1 VIRTLAAGRVVAPSW
16 GLVKSFAAA
25 GLLLTGCFYV
35 DPINQRPS
43 IDIHQQSSDAVHR
56 GDHIVLD
63 AKYDDPEGQDVT
75 FEWSAFACT
84 EVIDRTGVRS
94 ASDAIDARGCDDA
107 PFYTGTEPTASLGV
121 PVSRSGGAPVE
132 AIRVVL
138 AARDDRGAAA
148 KPSQELVIHVADA
161 PPTLELRKVS
171 RHGYVVGTPIDLFA
185 QYGDPDDG
193 PGTLGLAWKVFTPN
207 TQPAFTLADLAVV
220 PDGNDPAHATS
231 GKTLTP
237 QGIGEWDVRVIASDP
252 LGEATEQHVAITV
265 AADRPPCLAQ
275 WQPIAPPGG
284 ATLPVTDPTVFR
296 VPLVDDDLDVYPP
309 VPGDPVLGTTTF
321 AWSILPAGGSI
332 RQALVGATGNSVD
345 FDPRAFTPG
354 EIVELRVEIFDRA
367 HPAIPCADDVPIC
380 PASPQPGCIQRQ
392 TWRVEVR

>member
-1 VIRTLAAGRVVAPSW
+1 VR
-16 GLVKSFAAA
+16 SFAAA
-25 GLLLTGCFYV
+25 GLLLTGCFYF

-43 IDIHQQSSDAVHR
+43 IDIHQRSSDTVHR

-63 AKYDDPEGQDVT
+63 AVYDDPEGQDVT
-75 FEWSAFACT
+75 FAWSAFACT
-84 EVIDRTGVRS
+84 EVSDVS
-94 ASDAIDARGCDDA
+94 DASGTSGTSHAIDANGCDAD
-107 PFYTGTEPTASLGV
+107 PFYTGTEPTAFLDV
-121 PVSRSGGAPVE
+121 PVSRSSGTPVE

-138 AARDDRGAAA
+138 GARDDRGAAA
-148 KPSQELVIHVADA
+148 KPSQELVIHAADA

-171 RHGYVVGTPIDLFA
+171 RHGYVVGTPIDVFA
-185 QYGDPDDG
+185 KYGDPDDG
-193 PGTLGLAWKVFTPN
+193 PEKLNVVWKVFTPN
-207 TQPAFTLADLAVV
+207 TQPAFTLADLAVP
-220 PDGNDPAHATS
+220 PDGTDPAHTTS

-237 QGIGEWDVRVIASDP
+237 QGVGEWELQVIASDP
-252 LGEATEQHVAITV
+252 LGEPAEQRVAITV

-275 WQPIAPPGG
+275 WQPIVPPSG

-321 AWSILPAGGSI
+321 AWSILAPGAAVRQPLAGE
-332 RQALVGATGNSVD
+332 TGNSVD
-345 FDPRAFTPG
+345 FDPSAFTPG

-367 HPAIPCADDVPIC
+367 HPAIPCADNLPIC
-380 PASPQPGCIQRQ
+380 PVSAAGCIQRQ